1 MTRTS
6 SHFTIRHID
15 HLVLRV
21 VDIDRMLAFYVGVLG
36 CATEK
41 VQDTLG
47 LWQLRA
53 GTSLIDLVTVDGT
66 LGRAG
71 GRAPGVEGRNL
82 DHLCL
87 SIEPF
92 DGERLIAH
100 FKAMGIEVGGVVS
113 RYGAEGNGASIY
125 LRDPEENVV
134 ELKGPPDPAVTGEV
148 TGT

>member
-1 MTRTS
+1 MTSTPFP
-6 SHFTIRHID
+6 FTIRHID

-21 VDIDRMLAFYVGVLG
+21 VDIDRMLAFYVGALG
-36 CATEK
+36 CTIEK
-41 VQDTLG
+41 IQDTLG

-53 GTSLIDLVTVDGT
+53 GSSLIDLVTVGGA

-87 SIEPF
+87 RIEPL

-100 FKAMGIEVGGVVS
+100 FNTMGIEIGEVVS
-113 RYGAEGNGASIY
+113 RYGAEGNGPSIY
-125 LRDPEENVV
+125 LSDPEGNVV
-134 ELKGPPDPAVTGEV
+134 ELKGPPDRAAAT
-148 TGT
+148 